1 MQLRVTNRL
10 PAICLMIIVV
20 GFSASGTAQ
29 LYSDFSPV
37 SSDNTAENVYFGAAK
52 DGDGNYVRG
61 ATVVVAT
68 SLMDFVAVTDHR
80 GRFRLTLPVDITP
93 SEVEAR
99 CSHGAYRDSRIVR
112 RLPRGEA
119 LTPVEI
125 SCRLL

>member
-1 MQLRVTNRL
+1 MQLRTTNHL
-10 PAICLMIIVV
+10 PAIFLTIIVA
-20 GFSASGTAQ
+20 GFTTPSIAQ
-29 LYSDFSPV
+29 LYSDFSPA
-37 SSDNTAENVYFGAAK
+37 SNDSAENVYFGAAK

-68 SLMDFVAVTDHR
+68 SLMDFVAVTDDQ
-80 GRFRLTLPVDITP
+80 GRFRLSLPVDITP
-93 SEVEAR
+93 SEVKAR
-99 CSHGAYRDSRIVR
+99 CSHNAYRDSRIVR